1 MDYRSEGHNSYLK
14 VKNHLDEIVDQIRSK
29 DVPLEKALDLYE
41 EAIKL
46 GNSCADMIDKADFSM
61 EELEAFNASK
71 DGSESEDSGNNASG
85 GNASES
91 NAETAGAENSD
102 SSSANQG
109 QDGDSD
115 ASESGEA
122 ASSVVAASEEDE
134 SSALENSGVN
144 PGA

>member
-71 DGSESEDSGNNASG
+71 DGSESEVSGNNASG
-85 GNASES
+85 GNASGS
-91 NAETAGAENSD
+91 NVETDGAENSD
-102 SSSANQG
+102 SSSSNQG
-109 QDGDSD
+109 QDDDSY
-115 ASESGEA
+115 ASESEG
-122 ASSVVAASEEDE
+122 AASEELVTSEEGE
-134 SSALENSGVN
+134 SSESGNSGAN
-144 PGA
+144 

>member
-14 VKNHLDEIVDQIRSK
+14 VKYHLDEIVDQIRSK

-91 NAETAGAENSD
+91 NAETAGAETSD

-109 QDGDSD
+109 QYGDSY